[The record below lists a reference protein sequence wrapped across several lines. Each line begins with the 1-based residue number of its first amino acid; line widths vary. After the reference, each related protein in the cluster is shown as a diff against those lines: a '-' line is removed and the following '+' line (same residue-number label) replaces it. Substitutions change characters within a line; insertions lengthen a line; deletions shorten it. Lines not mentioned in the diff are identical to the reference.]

1 MAAPTTEVTG
11 HSTEIPG
18 LIVFDVTSMGDERG
32 WFQEKFQKAKLVA
45 AGLPE
50 EFTVVQNSVAYNQS
64 RGVTRGFHAE
74 AWDKYISVVTG
85 KIFVAYVDLRLGD
98 SFGKV
103 VTLEVD
109 KNQAVFVPNGVA
121 NSYQTLTE
129 DVYYIYSG
137 NKFWSPEAH
146 EISLF
151 VNLADPDLAV
161 KWPIPLDQATLSER
175 DRNHPM
181 LKDIKPMVV
190 TNG

>member
-1 MAAPTTEVTG
+1 MAVPTTEITG
-11 HSTEIPG
+11 HETEIPG
-18 LIVFDVTSMGDERG
+18 LLIFDVTSMGDERG

-45 AGLPE
+45 AGMPE
-50 EFTVVQNSVAYNQS
+50 EFTVVQNSLAYNKE

-85 KIFVAYVDLRLGD
+85 RVFVAYVDLRPGD
-98 SFGKV
+98 HFGKV

-109 KNQAVFVPNGVA
+109 KNKAVFVPNGVA

-137 NKFWSPEAH
+137 NRYWSQEAH

-151 VNLADPDLAV
+151 VNIADPDLAV
-161 KWPIPLDQATLSER
+161 NWPVPLDKAIISER

-181 LKDIKPMVV
+181 LKDIKPMAVS
-190 TNG
+190 ND

>member
-1 MAAPTTEVTG
+1 MAAPTTEITG
-11 HSTEIPG
+11 HQTDIPG
-18 LIVFDVTSMGDERG
+18 LLVFDVTSMGDERG

-45 AGLPE
+45 AGMPE
-50 EFTVVQNSVAYNQS
+50 EFTVVQNSIAYNQK

-85 KIFVAYVDLRLGD
+85 NVFVAYVDLRPGD
-98 SFGKV
+98 NFGKV
-103 VTLEVD
+103 VTLELD
-109 KNQAVFVPNGVA
+109 KNKAVFVPNGVA

-161 KWPIPLDQATLSER
+161 NWPIPLDQAIISER
-175 DRNHPM
+175 DKNHPM
-181 LKDIKPMVV
+181 LEDIKPMTG
-190 TNG
+190 TNE

>member
-11 HSTEIPG
+11 HSTDIPG
-18 LIVFDVTSMGDERG
+18 LLVFDVTSMGDERG

-45 AGLPE
+45 AGMPE
-50 EFTVVQNSVAYNQS
+50 EFTVVQNSLAYNKE

-85 KIFVAYVDLRLGD
+85 RVFVAYVDLRPGD
-98 SFGKV
+98 HFGKV

-109 KNQAVFVPNGVA
+109 KNKAVFVPNGVA

-137 NKFWSPEAH
+137 NRYWSQEAH

-151 VNLADPDLAV
+151 VNIADPDLAV
-161 KWPIPLDQATLSER
+161 NWPVPLDKAIISER

-190 TNG
+190 SND